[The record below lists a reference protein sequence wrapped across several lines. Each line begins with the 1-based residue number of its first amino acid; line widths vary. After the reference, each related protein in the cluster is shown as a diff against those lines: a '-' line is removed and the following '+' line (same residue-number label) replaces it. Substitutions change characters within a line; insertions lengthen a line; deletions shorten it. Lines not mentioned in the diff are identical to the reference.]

1 MIGFGG
7 SAGYDSTLNGKV
19 LDLAIREAVDRL
31 VDGITQAPGRPPPTK
46 RGIHHD
52 EDDGAAAPD
61 GVRPYGSRAGDHG
74 IGRPAGACAQQPK
87 SLYTW
92 EGYQPTVY
100 AYLKEDGN
108 DYAVQAQ
115 TLEKSVEKA
124 RATNRELPPGFRAH
138 LGMLYLK
145 MGDGEKGVEQLQ
157 AKSRPFP
164 NPRRSWISDAQR
176 GQVRRRAASAGYAA
190 TPAAESVARQRR
202 AGRRPRTRRPDRAG
216 RAEEEGS

>member
-1 MIGFGG
+1 MMKTMAQPRRTAFARTGR
-7 SAGYDSTLNGKV
+7 A
-19 LDLAIREAVDRL
+19 LAITAL
-31 VDGITQAPGRPPPTK
+31 AGLL
-46 RGIHHD
+46 
-52 EDDGAAAPD
+52 GARAA
-61 GVRPYGSRAGDHG
+61 
-74 IGRPAGACAQQPK
+74 Q

-145 MGDGEKGVEQLQ
+145 MGDGEGRRAAAGRKAGL
-157 AKSRPFP
+157 SRIHAVHGLP
-164 NPRRSWISDAQR
+164 DAQR
-176 GQVRRRAASAGYAA
+176 GQVRRRAASAGRNACRRIR
-190 TPAAESVARQRR
+190 RQER
-202 AGRRPRTRRPDRAG
+202 AGRKSEPAAQTEPAAPKKG
-216 RAEEEGS
+216 N

>member
-1 MIGFGG
+1 MKTMAQPRRTAFARTGR
-7 SAGYDSTLNGKV
+7 V
-19 LDLAIREAVDRL
+19 LAITAL
-31 VDGITQAPGRPPPTK
+31 
-46 RGIHHD
+46 
-52 EDDGAAAPD
+52 
-61 GVRPYGSRAGDHG
+61 AGLL
-74 IGRPAGACAQQPK
+74 GACAQQPK

-157 AKSRPFP
+157 GEKQAFPESTPFMDFLMRNAGKP
-164 NPRRSWISDAQR
+164 AAAPQAQATPQ
-176 GQVRRRAASAGYAA
+176 GQAETQAQAE
-190 TPAAESVARQRR
+190 TPAAEPAAKTAPAVQKKK
-202 AGRRPRTRRPDRAG
+202 
-216 RAEEEGS
+216 GS

>member
-1 MIGFGG
+1 MMKTMAQPRRTAFARTGR
-7 SAGYDSTLNGKV
+7 V
-19 LDLAIREAVDRL
+19 LAITAL
-31 VDGITQAPGRPPPTK
+31 
-46 RGIHHD
+46 
-52 EDDGAAAPD
+52 
-61 GVRPYGSRAGDHG
+61 AGLL
-74 IGRPAGACAQQPK
+74 GACAQQ

-157 AKSRPFP
+157 VKSRPFP
-164 NPRRSWISDAQR
+164 SPRRSWIS
-176 GQVRRRAASAGYAA
+176 
-190 TPAAESVARQRR
+190 
-202 AGRRPRTRRPDRAG
+202 
-216 RAEEEGS
+216 

>member
-1 MIGFGG
+1 MMKTMAQPRRTAFARTGR
-7 SAGYDSTLNGKV
+7 V
-19 LDLAIREAVDRL
+19 LAITAL
-31 VDGITQAPGRPPPTK
+31 
-46 RGIHHD
+46 
-52 EDDGAAAPD
+52 
-61 GVRPYGSRAGDHG
+61 AGLL
-74 IGRPAGACAQQPK
+74 GACAQQPK

-145 MGDGEKGVEQLQ
+145 MGDGERASSSCKV
-157 AKSRPFP
+157 KSRPFP
-164 NPRRSWISDAQR
+164 SPRRSWIS
-176 GQVRRRAASAGYAA
+176 
-190 TPAAESVARQRR
+190 
-202 AGRRPRTRRPDRAG
+202 
-216 RAEEEGS
+216 

>member
-1 MIGFGG
+1 MMKTMAQPRRTAFARTGR
-7 SAGYDSTLNGKV
+7 A
-19 LDLAIREAVDRL
+19 LAITAL
-31 VDGITQAPGRPPPTK
+31 
-46 RGIHHD
+46 
-52 EDDGAAAPD
+52 
-61 GVRPYGSRAGDHG
+61 AGLL
-74 IGRPAGACAQQPK
+74 GACAQQPK

-145 MGDGEKGVEQLQ
+145 MGDGERASSSCRRKAGL
-157 AKSRPFP
+157 SRIHAVHGLP
-164 NPRRSWISDAQR
+164 DAQR
-176 GQVRRRAASAGYAA
+176 GQVRRRRKRRPQRLPPNPSPNEPGAKSE
-190 TPAAESVARQRR
+190 PAAQTEPA
-202 AGRRPRTRRPDRAG
+202 APKKKGN
-216 RAEEEGS
+216 

>member
-1 MIGFGG
+1 MMKTMAQPRRTAFARTGR
-7 SAGYDSTLNGKV
+7 A
-19 LDLAIREAVDRL
+19 LAITAL
-31 VDGITQAPGRPPPTK
+31 
-46 RGIHHD
+46 
-52 EDDGAAAPD
+52 
-61 GVRPYGSRAGDHG
+61 AGLL
-74 IGRPAGACAQQPK
+74 GACAQQPK

-145 MGDGEKGVEQLQ
+145 MGDGEG
-157 AKSRPFP
+157 
-164 NPRRSWISDAQR
+164 
-176 GQVRRRAASAGYAA
+176 RRAAAGEKQAFPESTPFMDFLMRNAGKSAAAPQAQAA
-190 TPAAESVARQRR
+190 TPAAESVARNEPGAKSEPAAQTEP
-202 AGRRPRTRRPDRAG
+202 AAPKKGN
-216 RAEEEGS
+216 

>member
-1 MIGFGG
+1 MMKTMAQPRRTAFARTGR
-7 SAGYDSTLNGKV
+7 A
-19 LDLAIREAVDRL
+19 LAITAL
-31 VDGITQAPGRPPPTK
+31 
-46 RGIHHD
+46 
-52 EDDGAAAPD
+52 
-61 GVRPYGSRAGDHG
+61 AGLL
-74 IGRPAGACAQQPK
+74 GACAQQPK

-157 AKSRPFP
+157 GEKQAFPESTPFMDFLMRNAGKSAAAPQ
-164 NPRRSWISDAQR
+164 AQ
-176 GQVRRRAASAGYAA
+176 AA
-190 TPAAESVARQRR
+190 TPAAESVARNEPGAKSEPAAQTEP
-202 AGRRPRTRRPDRAG
+202 ATPKKKGN
-216 RAEEEGS
+216 